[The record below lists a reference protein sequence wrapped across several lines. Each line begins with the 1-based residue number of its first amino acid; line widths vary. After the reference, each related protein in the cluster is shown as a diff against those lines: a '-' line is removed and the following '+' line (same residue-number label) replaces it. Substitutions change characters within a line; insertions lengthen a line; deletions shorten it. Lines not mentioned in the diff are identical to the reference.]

1 MLAKKEVYNMA
12 MKEFKTESKRL
23 LDMMANSIYTNTDIF
38 LRELISNA
46 SDALDKRHILS
57 LTDSDISFEDPKIH
71 IDVDKKNRTI
81 TISDNGIG
89 MDRKELEDNLGT
101 IARSGSFEFK
111 KDLDAKSEAD
121 IIGQFGVGFYS
132 AFMVSDNVEVISR
145 KVNDEKAYR
154 WYSDM
159 NGYEIS
165 SAKKDD
171 YGTTITLHIKKNT
184 KEKKYDKYL
193 ESSEI
198 RMLVKKYSDFIRYP
212 IEMWVESYDYKE
224 DGSSEKVT
232 KLETINSMQPIWKK
246 NRKDITEEDYENFY
260 MQEYYDY
267 SKPLK
272 RIHYKVEGNTS
283 YTALLYIPS
292 QRPFN
297 YYTSDYKLGLKLYSR
312 GVFIKDEAKEIV
324 SDYFRFIRGVV
335 DSDDLSLN
343 ISREILQQDYQMNAL
358 KKSVDKKIKSTLQN
372 MLEKD
377 RETYEKFFDAF
388 GSQLKYGC
396 YDGFGVNKDVLIDL
410 IMFKSSF
417 EGKYVTLKEYVS
429 RMKEDQKEIYYA
441 PGESIDKIRQL
452 PQMEKVLDKGY
463 EVLYFTDSVDEFL
476 SSVIMEYD
484 SKQFKSI
491 LKGDLDLDSKEEKE
505 ELDKKIEESKD
516 LIGKIKEILK
526 DKVSDVRLSSRL
538 KTYPVCLVSDDNL
551 SIEME
556 KILKQ
561 MNQEGVKAN
570 KIMEIN
576 PDHELFAALKK
587 LNDEGNDISEY
598 AQLLYDQASLMAG
611 LELEDPA
618 QYALKISQLMLKAIG

>member
-1 MLAKKEVYNMA
+1 MA
-12 MKEFKTESKRL
+12 IKEFKTESKRL

-57 LTDSDISFEDPKIH
+57 LTDDRISFDDPKIR
-71 IDVDKKNRTI
+71 IDIDKENRII

-89 MDRKELEDNLGT
+89 MDKTELEDNLGT

-111 KDLDAKSEAD
+111 KDLDEKQEAD

-132 AFMVSDNVEVISR
+132 AFMVADQVEVLSK
-145 KVNDEKAYR
+145 KVNEDKAYL
-154 WYSDM
+154 WHSDM
-159 NGYEIS
+159 NGYEITS
-165 SAKKDD
+165 GKKEDA
-171 YGTTITLHIKKNT
+171 GTLITLHIKKNT
-184 KEKKYDKYL
+184 KEKKYDQYL
-193 ESSEI
+193 DTMEI
-198 RMLVKKYSDFIRYP
+198 KNLVKRYSDFIRYP
-212 IEMWVESYDYKE
+212 IQMMVESYDYKE
-224 DGSSEKVT
+224 DGKSEKVN
-232 KLETINSMQPIWKK
+232 KLETVNSMQPIWKK
-246 NRKDITEEDYENFY
+246 NKKDIKDEDYENFY

-272 RIHYKVEGNTS
+272 TIHYKVEGSTS
-283 YTALLYIPS
+283 YTALLFIPS

-297 YYTSDYKLGLKLYSR
+297 FYTNDYKLGLKLYSR

-358 KKSVDKKIKSTLQN
+358 KKSVDKKIKSTLEK
-372 MLEKD
+372 MLDKE
-377 RETYEKFFDAF
+377 REEYEKFFDAF

-396 YDGFGVNKDVLIDL
+396 YDGFGANKDVLIDL
-410 IMFKSSF
+410 LMFKSTK
-417 EGKYVTLKEYVS
+417 EDKYVTLKEYVS
-429 RMKEDQKEIYYA
+429 RMKEGQNEIYYA
-441 PGESIDKIRQL
+441 AGESVDKIRQL

-476 SSVIMEYD
+476 TSIIMEYD
-484 SKQFKSI
+484 GKQFKSI
-491 LKGDLDLDSKEEKE
+491 LKGDLDLDSKEEKD
-505 ELDKKIEESKD
+505 ELERKNEESKD
-516 LIGKIKEILK
+516 ILSKIKEILK

-538 KTYPVCLVSDDNL
+538 KTYPVCLVSDNNL

-556 KILKQ
+556 KILRQ
-561 MNQEGVKAN
+561 MNQEGAKAN
-570 KIMEIN
+570 KILEIN
-576 PDHELFAALKK
+576 PDHELFAVLKK
-587 LNDEGNDISEY
+587 LDKQGTDISEY
-598 AQLLYDQASLMAG
+598 ASLLYDQALLMAG

-618 QYALKISQLMLKAIG
+618 KYALQVSELMLKALK

>member
-1 MLAKKEVYNMA
+1 MA
-12 MKEFKTESKRL
+12 IKQFKTESKRL

-57 LTDSDISFEDPKIH
+57 LTDSNITEDDPLIRIDI
-71 IDVDKKNRTI
+71 DKANRTI

-101 IARSGSFEFK
+101 IARSGSYEFK
-111 KDLDAKSEAD
+111 KDLSAKDEAD

-132 AFMVSDNVEVISR
+132 AFMVSDSVEVLSR
-145 KVNDEKAYR
+145 KVNEENAAR
-154 WYSDM
+154 WVSDM

-171 YGTTITLHIKKNT
+171 YGTVITLHIRKNT

-193 ESSEI
+193 DKNEI
-198 RMLVKKYSDFIRYP
+198 RSLVKKYSDFIRYP
-212 IEMWVESYDYKE
+212 IQMSVDSYDYKE
-224 DGSSEKVT
+224 DGKSEKVT
-232 KLETINSMQPIWKK
+232 KDEIVNSMTPIWKK
-246 NRKDITEEDYENFY
+246 NKKDISADDYDNYY
-260 MQEYYDY
+260 MQEYYDFA
-267 SKPLK
+267 KPLK
-272 RIHYKVEGNTS
+272 TIHYKVEGNTS

-358 KKSVDKKIKSTLQN
+358 KKSVDKKIKTALEN
-372 MLEKD
+372 MLEKE
-377 RETYEKFFDAF
+377 RENYEKFFDCF

-410 IMFKSSF
+410 LMFKSTY
-417 EGKYVTLKEYVS
+417 EDKYVTLKEYVS
-429 RMKEDQKEIYYA
+429 RMKENQKEIYYA
-441 PGESIDKIRQL
+441 SGESLDTIKKL
-452 PQMEKVLDKGY
+452 PQLEKLLDRQY

-476 SSVIMEYD
+476 TSVIREYD
-484 SKQFKSI
+484 GKMFKSI

-505 ELDKKIEESKD
+505 QLEKKNEENKD
-516 LIGKIKEILK
+516 LLEQIKEALK
-526 DKVSDVRLSSRL
+526 DKVSEVRLSSRL
-538 KTYPVCLVSDDNL
+538 KSYPVCLVSDDNL
-551 SIEME
+551 SLDME

-570 KIMEIN
+570 KILEIN
-576 PDHELFAALKK
+576 PDHELFAKLKQ
-587 LNDEGNDISEY
+587 LHESNGDIGEY
-598 AQLLYDQASLMAG
+598 AGLLYSQALLMAG
-611 LELEDPA
+611 LPLEDPED
-618 QYALKISQLMLKAIG
+618 YVKKITGLMLKAMQ

>member
-1 MLAKKEVYNMA
+1 MA
-12 MKEFKTESKRL
+12 VKEFKTESKRL

-57 LTDSDISFEDPKIH
+57 LTDSSISFENPKIR
-71 IDVDKKNRTI
+71 VDLDKNERTI

-101 IARSGSFEFK
+101 IARSGSFDFK
-111 KDLDAKSEAD
+111 KDLDAKNEAD

-132 AFMVSDNVEVISR
+132 AFMVADKVEVCSR
-145 KVNDEKAYR
+145 KVNEEKAYL
-154 WYSDM
+154 WQSDM
-159 NGYEIS
+159 NGYEILP
-165 SAKKDD
+165 AKKEEE
-171 YGTTITLHIKKNT
+171 GTTVTLHIRKNS

-193 ESSEI
+193 DSMQVRELI
-198 RMLVKKYSDFIRYP
+198 RKYSDFIRYP
-212 IEMWVESYDYKE
+212 IEMLVETYDYKE
-224 DGSSEKVT
+224 DGKSEKVVKPQT
-232 KLETINSMQPIWKK
+232 VNSMQPIWKK
-246 NRKDITEEDYENFY
+246 NKKEIKEEDYENFY

-267 SKPLK
+267 AKPLK
-272 RIHYKVEGNTS
+272 TIHYKVEGNTS
-283 YTALLYIPS
+283 YTALLFIPS

-297 YYTSDYKLGLKLYSR
+297 YYTNDYRLGLKLYSR

-343 ISREILQQDYQMNAL
+343 ISREILQQDQQMNVL
-358 KKSVDKKIKSTLQN
+358 KKSVDKKIRSTLQN

-377 RETYEKFFDAF
+377 RENYEKFFDCF

-410 IMFKSSF
+410 IMFRSSM
-417 EGKYVTLKEYVS
+417 EDKYVTLKEYVS
-429 RMKEDQKEIYYA
+429 RMKEDQKEILYA
-441 PGESIDKIRQL
+441 AGESLEKIRLL

-463 EVLYFTDSVDEFL
+463 EVLYFTDTVDEFL
-476 SSVIMEYD
+476 TSVIMEYD
-484 SKQFKSI
+484 GKPFKSI
-491 LKGDLDLDSKEEKE
+491 LKGDYDLQSEEEKN
-505 ELDKKIEESKD
+505 ELLKKSEESTN
-516 LIGKIKEILK
+516 LISAIKEILK

-561 MNQEGVKAN
+561 MDQKGAKAN
-570 KIMEIN
+570 KILEIN

-587 LNDEGNDISEY
+587 RNDEGKDIDEY
-598 AQLLYDQASLMAG
+598 AKLLYDQALLMAG

-618 QYALKISQLMLKAIG
+618 AYALQVSRLMLEALK

>member
-1 MLAKKEVYNMA
+1 MA
-12 MKEFKTESKRL
+12 IKQFKTESKRL

-57 LTDSDISFEDPKIH
+57 LTDSNITEDDPLIRIDI
-71 IDVDKKNRTI
+71 DKANRTI

-101 IARSGSFEFK
+101 IARSGSYEFK
-111 KDLDAKSEAD
+111 KDLSAKDEAD

-132 AFMVSDNVEVISR
+132 AFMVSDSVEVLSR
-145 KVNDEKAYR
+145 KVNEENAAR
-154 WYSDM
+154 WASDM

-171 YGTTITLHIKKNT
+171 YGTVITLHIRKNT

-193 ESSEI
+193 DKNEI
-198 RMLVKKYSDFIRYP
+198 RSLVKKYSDFIRYP
-212 IEMWVESYDYKE
+212 IQMSVDSYDYKE
-224 DGSSEKVT
+224 DGKSEKDT
-232 KLETINSMQPIWKK
+232 KDEIVNSMTPIWKK
-246 NRKDITEEDYENFY
+246 NKKDISADDYDNYY
-260 MQEYYDY
+260 MQEYYDFA
-267 SKPLK
+267 KPLK
-272 RIHYKVEGNTS
+272 TIHYKVEGNTS

-358 KKSVDKKIKSTLQN
+358 KKSVDKKIKTALEN
-372 MLEKD
+372 MLEKE
-377 RETYEKFFDAF
+377 RENYEKFFDCF

-410 IMFKSSF
+410 LMFKSTY
-417 EGKYVTLKEYVS
+417 EDKYVTLKEYVS
-429 RMKEDQKEIYYA
+429 RMKENQKEIYYA
-441 PGESIDKIRQL
+441 SGESLDTIKKL
-452 PQMEKVLDKGY
+452 PQLEKLLDRQY

-476 SSVIMEYD
+476 TSVIREYD
-484 SKQFKSI
+484 GKMFKSI

-505 ELDKKIEESKD
+505 QLEKKNEENKD
-516 LIGKIKEILK
+516 LLEQIKEALK
-526 DKVSDVRLSSRL
+526 DKVSEVRLSSRL
-538 KTYPVCLVSDDNL
+538 KSYPVCLVSDDNL
-551 SIEME
+551 SLDME

-570 KIMEIN
+570 RILEIN
-576 PDHELFAALKK
+576 PDHELFAKLKQ
-587 LNDEGNDISEY
+587 LHDSNGDIGEY
-598 AQLLYDQASLMAG
+598 AGLLYSQALLMAG
-611 LELEDPA
+611 LPLEDPED
-618 QYALKISQLMLKAIG
+618 YVKKITGLMLKAMQ

>member
-1 MLAKKEVYNMA
+1 
-12 MKEFKTESKRL
+12 
-23 LDMMANSIYTNTDIF
+23 
-38 LRELISNA
+38 
-46 SDALDKRHILS
+46 
-57 LTDSDISFEDPKIH
+57 FEDPKIH
-71 IDVDKKNRTI
+71 IDIDKENRTI

-89 MDRKELEDNLGT
+89 MDRKELEENLGT

-111 KDLDAKSEAD
+111 KELDEKSEAD

-132 AFMVSDNVEVISR
+132 AFMVADRVEVCSR
-145 KVNDEKAYR
+145 KVNEEKASK
-154 WYSDM
+154 WTSDM
-159 NGYEIS
+159 NGYEITS
-165 SAKKDD
+165 DNKAEE
-171 YGTTITLHIKKNT
+171 GTTITLYIRKNS

-193 ESSEI
+193 DSNEI
-198 RMLVKKYSDFIRYP
+198 KNLVKKYSDFIRYP
-212 IEMWVESYDYKE
+212 IEMMVESYEYKE
-224 DGSSEKVT
+224 DGKSEKVN
-232 KLETINSMQPIWKK
+232 KLEIVNSMQPIWKK
-246 NRKDITEEDYENFY
+246 SKKEIKDEDYENFY
-260 MQEYYDY
+260 MHEFYDY
-267 SKPLK
+267 AKPLK
-272 RIHYKVEGNTS
+272 TIHYKVEGNTS
-283 YTALLYIPS
+283 YTALLFIPS

-358 KKSVDKKIKSTLQN
+358 KKSVDKKIKSTLEN

-377 RETYEKFFDAF
+377 RENYEKFFDAF

-396 YDGFGVNKDVLIDL
+396 YDGFGANKDVLIDL
-410 IMFKSSF
+410 IMFKSSK
-417 EGKYVTLKEYVS
+417 EDKYVTLKEYVS

-441 PGESIDKIRQL
+441 AGESIDKIKQL

-463 EVLYFTDSVDEFL
+463 EVLYFTDSVDEFMTSIL
-476 SSVIMEYD
+476 MEYD
-484 SKQFKSI
+484 GKPFKSI

-505 ELDKKIEESKD
+505 ELEKKNEESKD
-516 LIGKIKEILK
+516 LLAKIKEILK
-526 DKVSDVRLSSRL
+526 DKVSDVRLSTRL

-556 KILKQ
+556 KILRS
-561 MNQEGVKAN
+561 MNQEGAKAN

-587 LNDEGNDISEY
+587 QYEENGDIDEY
-598 AQLLYDQASLMAG
+598 ADLLYDQASLMAG

-618 QYALKISQLMLKAIG
+618 KYALQVSKLMLKALNH

>member
-1 MLAKKEVYNMA
+1 MA
-12 MKEFKTESKRL
+12 IKEFKTESKRL

-57 LTDSDISFEDPKIH
+57 LTDNAISFDDPKIH
-71 IDVDKKNRTI
+71 IDVNKADRII

-111 KDLDAKSEAD
+111 KELDEKQEAD

-132 AFMVSDNVEVISR
+132 AFMVADKVEVRSK
-145 KVNDEKAYR
+145 KVKEDKAYL
-154 WYSDM
+154 WTSDM
-159 NGYEIS
+159 NGYEIT
-165 SAKKDD
+165 ACDKEEP
-171 YGTTITLHIKKNT
+171 GTTITLHVKKNT
-184 KEKKYDKYL
+184 KEKKYDQYL
-193 ESSEI
+193 DTMQL
-198 RMLVKKYSDFIRYP
+198 RTLVKKYSDFIRYP
-212 IEMWVESYDYKE
+212 IEMMVESYDYKE
-224 DGSSEKVT
+224 DGKSEKVN
-232 KLETINSMQPIWKK
+232 KLETVNSMQPIWKK
-246 NRKDITEEDYENFY
+246 NKKDIKEEDYENFY

-272 RIHYKVEGNTS
+272 TIHYKVEGNTS
-283 YTALLYIPS
+283 YTALLFIPS

-297 YYTSDYKLGLKLYSR
+297 FYTNDYKLGLKLYSR

-358 KKSVDKKIKSTLQN
+358 KKSVDKKIKSTLEK
-372 MLEKD
+372 MLEKE
-377 RETYEKFFDAF
+377 REDYEKFFDAF

-396 YDGFGVNKDVLIDL
+396 YDGFGANKDVLIDL
-410 IMFKSSF
+410 LMFKSSA
-417 EGKYVTLKEYVS
+417 EDKYVTLKEYVS
-429 RMKEDQKEIYYA
+429 RMKEGQNEIYYA
-441 PGESIDKIRQL
+441 AGESIDKIRQL
-452 PQMEKVLDKGY
+452 PQMEKVLEKGY

-476 SSVIMEYD
+476 TSIIMEYD
-484 SKQFKSI
+484 GKQFKSI
-491 LKGDLDLDSKEEKE
+491 LKGDLDLDTKEEKE
-505 ELDKKIEESKD
+505 ELEKKNEESKD
-516 LIGKIKEILK
+516 LLSKIKEVLK
-526 DKVSDVRLSSRL
+526 DKVSEVRLSSRL
-538 KTYPVCLVSDDNL
+538 KTYPVCLVSDNNL

-561 MNQEGVKAN
+561 MNQDGAKAN

-576 PDHELFAALKK
+576 PDHELFIALKK
-587 LNDEGNDISEY
+587 LYEENGDISEY
-598 AQLLYDQASLMAG
+598 AQLLYDQAALMAG

-618 QYALKISQLMLKAIG
+618 DYALKVSKLMLKALNK